1 MIINLNFH
9 ADPMNACTCVRQHM
23 RPSMCSS
30 YLLNFI
36 LTKCKLVQITGAF
49 LLAQILLLKSL
60 RLMGM

>member
-1 MIINLNFH
+1 
-9 ADPMNACTCVRQHM
+9 M

-30 YLLNFI
+30 YLLVFI
-36 LTKCKLVQITGAF
+36 LTKGKLLQITGAF